1 MDIDF
6 SALISERVK
15 DLKARITRIEDT
27 AAQLKLS
34 GPIEFS
40 VSDIQP
46 PSPKTGVFIGVE
58 PLEVMANPALA
69 KASFVYI
76 YELVNSE
83 DVKLL
88 LDKYGAGRDKHFQN
102 ESGKEFTL
110 ALPKKNTSNESE
122 SKALYVGSVKS
133 NIASRIKQHLGNGYH
148 GTYAMHLKH
157 WASPDIKLR
166 FYYIQLDDSKI
177 TYEVEAA
184 LTKMLKPLL
193 GKAEV

>member
-1 MDIDF
+1 MNIDF
-6 SALISERVK
+6 SVLISERVK

-27 AAQLKLS
+27 AAQLMLS

-40 VSDIQP
+40 VSDIQT
-46 PSPKTGVFIGVE
+46 PSPKTGVIIGVE
-58 PLEVMANPALA
+58 PLEPMANPAFA
-69 KASFVYI
+69 KTSFVYI
-76 YELVNSE
+76 YELVNPK
-83 DVKLL
+83 DAKLL
-88 LDKYGAGRDKHFQN
+88 SQNYEASRGKLSQN

-157 WASPDIKLR
+157 WASPDLKLR
-166 FYYIQLDDSKI
+166 FYYIQIEDSQI
-177 TYEVEAA
+177 TYEIEAA
-184 LTKMLKPLL
+184 LTKILKPLL

>member
-27 AAQLKLS
+27 AAKLILS

-40 VSDIQP
+40 VSDIQT
-46 PSPKTGVFIGVE
+46 PSPKTGLIIGVE
-58 PLEVMANPALA
+58 PLEIMANPALA
-69 KASFVYI
+69 KMSFVYI
-76 YELVNSE
+76 YELVNLE
-83 DVKLL
+83 DTKLL
-88 LDKYGAGRDKHFQN
+88 SENYDESRGKLFQN

-110 ALPKKNTSNESE
+110 ALPKKNTGNESE

-157 WASPDIKLR
+157 WALPGLRLR
-166 FYYIQLDDSKI
+166 FYYIQLDDSHI